1 MVNKHYFDEDDS
13 IFVLTEEPDCFRLRV
28 EASEVE
34 PQHVEDFLDT
44 TVEWLSSNPE
54 KGLLID
60 FKEVRSVCHDFVV
73 HLFKYYGQIKAKGL
87 YVRFVNVAP
96 EVAPYVGVSDITVV
110 LTPDMLPPEKPHVS
124 AKVILQDLAAG
135 FSDRDLMEKYDLSP
149 RGLRSMFRKLIRK
162 GLITDRTVARR
173 WGIFTSD
180 VVFALDGKGSKKKRV
195 VADEVMKD
203 IAANMSGVELMA
215 KYKLSEKG
223 LRSLMKKLYEGG
235 FLAEEEYGNR
245 MLEMGAENAE
255 SRVQAKPRRRK

>member
-1 MVNKHYFDEDDS
+1 MANKHYFDDDDS
-13 IFVLTEEPDCFRLRV
+13 IFVLTEEPDCFRLSV
-28 EASEVE
+28 DASAVE

-44 TVEWLSSNPE
+44 TVEWLSSNPD

-60 FKEVRSVCHDFVV
+60 FKGVQAVCHDFIV

-135 FSDRDLMEKYDLSP
+135 MSDRELMEKYDLSP

-162 GLITDRTVARR
+162 GLITDQAVARR

-180 VVFALDGKGSKKKRV
+180 VVFALDGKGSKKKKV
-195 VADEVMKD
+195 VADKVMKD
-203 IAANMSGVELMA
+203 IAANMSGADLMA

-223 LRSLMKKLYEGG
+223 LRSLMKKLFEGG
-235 FLAEEEYGNR
+235 YLAEGEYGSR
-245 MLEMGAENAE
+245 MLEVNAE
-255 SRVQAKPRRRK
+255 SAESRAQAKSRRRH